1 MKLKIKKDKYK
12 NKTIDVIQFIV
23 FTFMKDQL
31 FMINPSSKIF
41 LDNFNIS
48 DVLTGLNILTCSIYD
63 SWENKILNAIKNI
76 KSISDYGKYRLE
88 KTMEYSLDYNQPSIN
103 NKIKKNT
110 IIDIE
115 YYNEYGKLV
124 TSKKVNINKFKY
136 LVK

>member
-1 MKLKIKKDKYK
+1 MELKIKVTNYK
-12 NKTIDVIQFIV
+12 NRIVEVNEFIV

-103 NKIKKNT
+103 NKIK
-110 IIDIE
+110 
-115 YYNEYGKLV
+115 
-124 TSKKVNINKFKY
+124 NI
-136 LVK
+136 